1 MRPLEQHLIRCDPI
15 RLSVIAERWG
25 VDLPRGPR
33 RERAAALA
41 ERMTGPERIGA
52 VWERLGEAE
61 RRALSDLLAEG
72 GRLPWQTFVRFWGEV
87 RTMGPARLERERP
100 WEDPVSPAEALWY
113 WGLVFQDLA
122 EGPAGLVEVA
132 VVPEELRPYLPAPPP
147 PVVQPTPCPPPPIV
161 HPADDGLLD
170 DACTLLA
177 YLQNHR
183 LRPGPEGEWPARD
196 EARLLRRFRDDRP
209 DRFGFLCHLA
219 HRLGWLRTDEA
230 GHLRPDPET
239 VIGWL
244 RGSAW
249 EQRRSMAQAWREDP
263 TWNDLWHVP
272 TLRPDDTGSWRN
284 NPVLARE
291 AILRH
296 LAACKPDTWYALE
309 TFIAAIKEIDP
320 DFQRPDGDYSTWYI
334 RDAST
339 GQYLSGF
346 ESWDAVEGAL
356 IRYLITGPMSWLGL
370 VDLGADRDGEPPTVF
385 RLSPDGAAFLGR
397 GEPPVRPEPPP
408 LVVRPD
414 LTVLAP
420 PGRRY
425 ERFQLSRVADW
436 VRTGDPYLYRITPTS
451 LERARRQRISLERI
465 VAFLEEAT
473 GGEVP
478 RTLRP
483 ALARWARRGAEVR
496 LTRGILLRVRDE
508 SLLRELTSAP
518 ATRRYIRE
526 VLGPTAALV
535 APGDWPRLAQAL
547 VERGVLPD
555 VEVGEGGWAD
565 WGTE

>member
-25 VDLPRGPR
+25 VELPRGSR

-41 ERMTGPERIGA
+41 RRMTAPEQIGA

-61 RRALSDLLAEG
+61 HRALGDLLAEG
-72 GRLPWQTFVRFWGEV
+72 GRLPWQTFIRFWGEV

-100 WEDPVSPAEALWY
+100 WEDPISPAEALWY
-113 WGLVFQDLA
+113 WGLVFQDLE

-132 VVPEELRPYLPAPPP
+132 VVPGELSPYLPAPPP

-161 HPADDGLLD
+161 HPADDSLLD

-177 YLQNHR
+177 YLQSCR

-209 DRFGFLCHLA
+209 DRFGFLRHLA

-244 RGSAW
+244 RAFPW

-284 NPVLARE
+284 NPLLARE
-291 AILRH
+291 AVLRH
-296 LAACKPDTWYALE
+296 LGACRPDTWYALGA
-309 TFIAAIKEIDP
+309 FIAAVKEIDP

-334 RDAST
+334 RDATT

-356 IRYLITGPMSWLGL
+356 IRYLITGPLSWLGL
-370 VDLGADRDGEPPTVF
+370 VDLGAEREGGPPTVF
-385 RLSPDGAAFLGR
+385 RLSPDGAAFLGKAD
-397 GEPPVRPEPPP
+397 PPVRPEPPP

-414 LTVLAP
+414 LTILAP
-420 PGRRY
+420 AGRRY

-451 LERARRQRISLERI
+451 LERARRQRIPLERI
-465 VAFLEEAT
+465 VAFFEEAT
-473 GGEVP
+473 EGRVP
-478 RTLRP
+478 RTFKP
-483 ALARWARRGAEVR
+483 ALARWARQGAEVR
-496 LTRGILLRVRDE
+496 LTQGVLLRVRDE
-508 SLLRELTSAP
+508 GLLRELTTAP

-555 VEVGEGGWAD
+555 VEVGEA
-565 WGTE
+565 ER

>member
-1 MRPLEQHLIRCDPI
+1 MTLAMRPLEQHLIRCDPI

-25 VDLPRGPR
+25 VELPRGSR

-41 ERMTGPERIGA
+41 GRMTAPEQIGA

-61 RRALSDLLAEG
+61 RRALGDLLAEG
-72 GRLPWQTFVRFWGEV
+72 GKLPWRAFVRSWGEV
-87 RTMGPARLERERP
+87 RAMGPARLERERP

-113 WGLVFQDLA
+113 WGLVFQDLE
-122 EGPAGLVEVA
+122 EGLAGLVEIA
-132 VVPEELRPYLPAPPP
+132 VVPEELRPHLPAPPP
-147 PVVQPTPCPPPPIV
+147 PVVRPTPCSPPPILL
-161 HPADDGLLD
+161 PADDGLLD
-170 DACTLLA
+170 DGCTLLA

-183 LRPGPEGEWPARD
+183 LRPGPEGEWPAWD
-196 EARLLRRFRDDRP
+196 EARLLRQFHDDRR
-209 DRFGFLCHLA
+209 DRFSFLRHLA
-219 HRLGWLRTDEA
+219 HRLAWLRTDEA

-244 RGSAW
+244 RASPW
-249 EQRRSMAQAWREDP
+249 KQRRVMVEAWREDS

-284 NPVLARE
+284 NPLLARE
-291 AILRH
+291 ALLRH
-296 LAACKPDTWYALE
+296 LGACKLDTWYALE
-309 TFIAAIKEIDP
+309 TFIAAVKAIDP

-334 RDAST
+334 RDAVT

-356 IRYLITGPMSWLGL
+356 IRYLITGPLAWLGL
-370 VDLGADRDGEPPTVF
+370 VDLGAEREGGPPTVF
-385 RLSPDGAAFLGR
+385 RLSPDGAAFLGKAD
-397 GEPPVRPEPPP
+397 PPVRPEPPP

-414 LTVLAP
+414 LTILAP
-420 PGRRY
+420 AGRRY

-451 LERARRQRISLERI
+451 LERARRQRIPLERI
-465 VAFLEEAT
+465 VAFFEEAT
-473 GGEVP
+473 GGRVP
-478 RTLRP
+478 KTLRP
-483 ALARWARRGAEVR
+483 ALARWVRHGTEVR

-508 SLLRELTSAP
+508 GLLRELTADP

-535 APGDWPRLAQAL
+535 APGDWPRLVQAL
-547 VERGVLPD
+547 VERGVLP
-555 VEVGEGGWAD
+555 EVKV
-565 WGTE
+565 GTGDETD

>member
-25 VDLPRGPR
+25 VELPRGPR
-33 RERAAALA
+33 REQAAALA
-41 ERMTGPERIGA
+41 ERMTVPEQIVA

-61 RRALSDLLAEG
+61 RRALGDLLAEEG
-72 GRLPWQTFVRFWGEV
+72 KLPWQTFIRSWGAV

-113 WGLVFQDLA
+113 WGLVFQDLE

-132 VVPEELRPYLPAPPP
+132 VVPEELRPHLPAPPP
-147 PVVQPTPCPPPPIV
+147 PVVHPTPCPPPPLV
-161 HPADDGLLD
+161 HPADDSLLD

-196 EARLLRRFRDDRP
+196 EARLLRQFRDDRP
-209 DRFGFLCHLA
+209 DRFAFLRHLA
-219 HRLGWLRTDEA
+219 RRTGWLRTDER
-230 GHLRPDPET
+230 GYLRPNPET

-244 RGSAW
+244 RAPTW
-249 EQRRSMAQAWREDP
+249 EQRSALARTWREDP

-291 AILRH
+291 AVLRH
-296 LAACKPDTWYALE
+296 LGACEPDAWYALD
-309 TFIAAIKEIDP
+309 TFVAAVKEIDP

-334 RDAST
+334 RDAAT

-356 IRYLITGPMSWLGL
+356 IRYLITGPLAWLGL
-370 VDLGADRDGEPPTVF
+370 VDLGAEREGDLPTSF
-385 RLSPDGAAFLGR
+385 RLSPDGVAFLGR
-397 GEPPVRPEPPP
+397 ADPPARTEPPP

-420 PGRRY
+420 AGRRY

-436 VRTGDPYLYRITPTS
+436 VQTGDPYLYRITPSS
-451 LERARRQRISLERI
+451 LERARRQRIPPERI
-465 VAFLEEAT
+465 VAFFEEAT
-473 GGEVP
+473 GGRVP

-483 ALARWARRGAEVR
+483 ALARWARHGAEVR
-496 LTRGILLRVRDE
+496 LTHGVLLRVRDE
-508 SLLRELTSAP
+508 DLLRELTTAP

-535 APGDWPRLAQAL
+535 APGDWPRLARAL

-555 VEVGEGGWAD
+555 VEVGEAD
-565 WGTE
+565 